1 MVSEAGPRTLRT
13 PQAGPTA
20 REFDTGSGA
29 GAWLAAMAEGAEDP
43 GRLERGRR
51 YAREGNVGPV
61 TVAPGAV
68 SASVRGSRTRPYAA
82 RVRLP
87 VLADAAWGRL
97 LDALAAEEARSSAL
111 LVRGAASAAAHGAL
125 AEAAQE
131 AQVGLLPEPGEPV
144 PACTCPDRG
153 RPCKHAAALS
163 YQTALLL
170 DEDPLLLLLL
180 RGRPETE
187 VLDDLAWR
195 APSRAPG
202 AARQRRP
209 GVSARAALATGIR
222 PPLPPV
228 EPLPPAPARIE
239 PPSAEGSGAPDAEV
253 LAFLATSAAARA
265 WELLDEAQQPCDG
278 PPVAEPRRS
287 AAQAGGNRSSP
298 PGSRTTAAAVS
309 AGQLSVW
316 DDAVRLAATHPDFT
330 GRGTFSRR
338 FAALAH
344 AVGTDAR
351 GLARAAAAW
360 RQGGQLGLRLLE
372 AAWEPPAGGFDRARG
387 ALAAAGLPR
396 LAIEG
401 NRLTDEAGG
410 VQLRYAADGRWYPYR
425 AGPDGEWWPEGAAD
439 ADPAAV
445 LRGLLES

>member
-1 MVSEAGPRTLRT
+1 MASEAGPRTLRT
-13 PQAGPTA
+13 PQPAPPA
-20 REFDTGSGA
+20 REFGAESGA
-29 GAWLAAMAEGAEDP
+29 GAWLAAMAESAEDP

-51 YAREGNVGPV
+51 YARGGNVGPV
-61 TVAPGAV
+61 TAEPGAV

-87 VLADAAWGRL
+87 VLADAAWERL

-111 LVRGAASAAAHGAL
+111 LVRGAAEAAHGAL

-131 AQVGLLPEPGEPV
+131 AQVGLLPEPGELV
-144 PACTCPDRG
+144 TACTCPDRG

-163 YQTALLL
+163 CQTALLL
-170 DEDPLLLLLL
+170 DEDPFLLLLL
-180 RGRPETE
+180 RGRPESQ
-187 VLDDLAWR
+187 VLDALAWR
-195 APSRAPG
+195 APAHVSG

-228 EPLPPAPARIE
+228 EPLPPAPARIA
-239 PPSAEGSGAPDAEV
+239 PPSAEGSGAPDAEA

-265 WELLDEAQQPCDG
+265 WELLDEVQQPRDE
-278 PPVAEPRRS
+278 PPFAESRQP
-287 AAQAGGNRSSP
+287 AAQGGGPRSSP
-298 PGSRTTAAAVS
+298 RESGPAAAVP
-309 AGQLSVW
+309 GGRLSVR
-316 DDAVRLAATHPDFT
+316 DDAVRLAATHPEFT
-330 GRGTFSRR
+330 GRGTFGRR

-344 AVGTDAR
+344 GVGTDAR

-372 AAWEPPAGGFDRARG
+372 SAWEPPAGGFDRARG
-387 ALAAAGLPR
+387 ALTAAGLPR

-401 NRLTDEAGG
+401 NRLTDEARG

-425 AGPDGEWWPEGAAD
+425 AGSDGEWWPEGAAD